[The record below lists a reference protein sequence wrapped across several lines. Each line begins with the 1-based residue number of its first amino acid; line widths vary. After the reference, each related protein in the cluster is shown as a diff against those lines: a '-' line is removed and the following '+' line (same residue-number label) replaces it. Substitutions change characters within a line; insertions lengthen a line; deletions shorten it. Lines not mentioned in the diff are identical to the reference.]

1 MKSRNLLPFLATAKA
16 YRQKPSELLALDDP
30 YTAYC
35 LDEACLY
42 IEALTQELPNE
53 QTLKDAD
60 FTKRGLHGRDSVSKL
75 LELYSLEGAIYIPSD
90 SYTYEKWEGKY
101 KDGADLV
108 NQAKDDED
116 SLYLI
121 RLSFIKDG
129 DNLVPL
135 EIDENGKR
143 KYIGDMTYEI
153 MFSIGGCKVNLIT
166 VSSKVQ

>member
-1 MKSRNLLPFLATAKA
+1 MKKILCM
-16 YRQKPSELLALDDP
+16 LLACVLCVSALGGCQEGKEPWTLEDFSI
-30 YTAYC
+30 Y
-35 LDEACLY
+35 DEDGNM
-42 IEALTQELPNE
+42 TQELPNE

>member
-1 MKSRNLLPFLATAKA
+1 MKKILCM
-16 YRQKPSELLALDDP
+16 LLACVLCVSALGGCQGEQKEPWTLEDFSI
-30 YTAYC
+30 Y
-35 LDEACLY
+35 DEDGNM
-42 IEALTQELPNE
+42 TQELPNE

>member
-1 MKSRNLLPFLATAKA
+1 M
-16 YRQKPSELLALDDP
+16 LLACVLCVSTLGGCQGEQKEPWTLEDFSI
-30 YTAYC
+30 Y
-35 LDEACLY
+35 DEDGNM
-42 IEALTQELPNE
+42 TQELPNE

>member
-1 MKSRNLLPFLATAKA
+1 MKKILCM
-16 YRQKPSELLALDDP
+16 LLACVLCVSTLGGCQGEQKEPWTLEDFSI
-30 YTAYC
+30 Y
-35 LDEACLY
+35 DEDGNM
-42 IEALTQELPNE
+42 TQELPNE